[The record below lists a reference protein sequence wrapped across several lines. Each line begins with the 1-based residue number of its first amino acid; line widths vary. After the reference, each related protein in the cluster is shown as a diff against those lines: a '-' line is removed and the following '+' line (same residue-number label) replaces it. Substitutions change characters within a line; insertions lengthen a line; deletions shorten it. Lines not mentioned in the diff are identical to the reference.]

1 MRRLQSIMTI
11 LGVALVLALTGAPSA
26 QADPGPSNTEGTV
39 SPAIIGGVEATR
51 AYSFMVSIQ
60 DAETHF
66 CGGSL
71 ISPSWVVTALHCV
84 VNHTPE
90 ELKLRIGSLRW
101 QTGGQERGVDQIVLY
116 PGGAPEAHDLA
127 LLKLDQVVFNAPVR
141 IGTRPAEGGP
151 TRLIG
156 WGCTVPWQS
165 FCNPPDVLQRLDS
178 AVRPASACDNPGNPI
193 DPATEICTGNP
204 DTQAGPCRGDSGGPL
219 LVPSFG
225 TWRLIGAFSRMNDI
239 FCRDGKGVYT
249 DVAAHRTWIESVTG
263 LLP

>member
-1 MRRLQSIMTI
+1 MRRLQSIMAV
-11 LGVALVLALTGAPSA
+11 LGVALALALTGAPSA
-26 QADPGPSNTEGTV
+26 QADPGQSNGDGTV

-71 ISPSWVVTALHCV
+71 ISSSWVVTALHCV

-101 QTGGQERGVDQIVLY
+101 QSGGQERGVEQIVLY
-116 PGGAPEAHDLA
+116 PGGTPEAHDLA
-127 LLKLDQVVFNAPVR
+127 LIELDQPVFNAPIR
-141 IGTRPAEGGP
+141 IGTRPADGTT

-156 WGCTVPWQS
+156 WGCTSPGA
-165 FCNPPDVLQRLDS
+165 FCSPPDVLQQLNSTLRPATDCDS
-178 AVRPASACDNPGNPI
+178 ASTPI
-193 DPATEICTGNP
+193 DPAIEVCTGNP
-204 DTQAGPCRGDSGGPL
+204 ATQAGPCRGDSGGPL
-219 LVPSFG
+219 LVPG
-225 TWRLIGAFSRMNDI
+225 INTWRLLGAFSRMNDL
-239 FCRDGKGVYT
+239 FCQDGKGVYT

-263 LLP
+263 PLP